1 MVAVSEAAAAEAAA
15 GSRGDERGGRADQ
28 GCHGSR
34 LQVPLLPIERSPGP

>member
-28 GCHGSR
+28 GAEGR
-34 LQVPLLPIERSPGP
+34 GGGPGARSQ